1 MNTLRRASLLSA
13 LALAVGFAAPAA
25 ADQMDETEG
34 ECIPTGLDGQLCAL
48 SQEVASEWRD
58 NNWVQVGQDTWI
70 NETNGETSHW
80 NEIAPDEYEILDPVE
95 QIEQEGMQL
104 DLEPGGDPENAPGG
118 CHIDIPSGEQHR
130 GDADP
135 TQTPEITFEYPSG
148 DSESLGTIT
157 AEDASAAVRL
167 GPYGFVRMVV
177 KAPTGA
183 QLEEFEFVWAV
194 YKAKLRSRR
203 FWNPD
208 KMTGVCISISGGC
221 PDQDHTAEVALEAAM
236 SDGYLSQV
244 EFATLEMQSY
254 DAFKEAVELMELA
267 IDDTREVLETNI
279 YDRARVES
287 YIEQLRAL
295 VGPRPPEG
303 PLQAFRN
310 DVGPLVVASFAD
322 AVSALAHSKG
332 QMTWQQAHAIAMA
345 PIYAAYTAARGAPYA
360 GEAADAELGFS
371 QPGVFWPAV
380 GP

>member
-1 MNTLRRASLLSA
+1 MNTLRRTSLLSV
-13 LALAVGFAAPAA
+13 LALLLAAPAA
-25 ADQMDETEG
+25 ADQIDETEG

-95 QIEQEGMQL
+95 QVAQEGMQL
-104 DLEPGGDPENAPGG
+104 NLDLGGAHAPTPGGF
-118 CHIDIPSGEQHR
+118 HVDIPSGETHIH
-130 GDADP
+130 DADP
-135 TQTPEITFEYPSG
+135 TQTPEITYEYADGSA
-148 DSESLGTIT
+148 ESLGTIT
-157 AEDASAAVRL
+157 AEDAHAAVRL
-167 GPYGFVRMVV
+167 SPYGFVRMVV
-177 KAPTGA
+177 KAPTGT
-183 QLEEFEFVWAV
+183 QLEEFELVWSI
-194 YKAKLRSRR
+194 YKAKLKSRR

-208 KMTGVCISISGGC
+208 KTHGLCVPLNDSCSNSEL
-221 PDQDHTAEVALEAAM
+221 DAERIYESAAM
-236 SDGYLSQV
+236 DGYLSQA
-244 EFATLEMQSY
+244 EFDVLEMQSH
-254 DAFKEAVELMELA
+254 DAFGHAVDVVEMA
-267 IDDTREVLETNI
+267 IEDTREVLESNI
-279 YDRARVES
+279 SDRARVES

-322 AVSALAHSKG
+322 AVDALAHSKG
-332 QMTWQQAHAIAMA
+332 QMTWAQAHSMAMA

-360 GEAADAELGFS
+360 GEVADAELGFA